1 MPKIVIAFNAANKQ
15 TNKEMCFKYMALG
28 IVVTTCPLQTLAE
41 NGRAGAGDKRSDV
54 P

>member
-1 MPKIVIAFNAANKQ
+1 MPKIVIALTNKQ
-15 TNKEMCFKYMALG
+15 TNVLR
-28 IVVTTCPLQTLAE
+28 IVVTKCPLQTLAE